1 MTRNKV
7 KMRKHEL
14 RKQAYLAGLA
24 TMTVGALALSS
35 GFVHAD
41 EQTATSGPSDE
52 VNLVTKQE
60 TNQAGNV
67 QASQEAENTEG
78 NSEIQEPRK
87 QVNQEPSTE
96 NQVATEFEKVSEIT
110 GENVQA
116 ESEASS
122 SAITT
127 EVSEVSSREGEGSAI
142 KKDSVSTTVT
152 KPATVAADST
162 YTLPVQGPISAG
174 FDGYPGHGGID
185 YAVPEGTPV
194 HAARDGVVK
203 IAGANHPWMGWQ
215 GGNAVLIQHPDG
227 MHTGYAHLSR
237 IIVSVGQQVSQG
249 QVIGYSGSTG
259 LVTGPHL
266 HFEMLPANPNFSN
279 GYSGR
284 INPAP
289 YIANAPFKASPTPTV
304 NRYDVRSEASRVG
317 KTISNG
323 DYVIASTLDS
333 NYNLDVQNSSYQN
346 GSNIQLSSKSSDSKQ
361 VFTVHYLGNGFYKL
375 IHKSSG
381 KAVDA
386 GDGGSKNGANI
397 QLYDDNESDYQQWII
412 KPGWNPNS
420 FEVISKKSGLNLD
433 ITERNIFN
441 GTNIELYEKT
451 TSGAQQFRF
460 ISVDNDAKRTIAD
473 GDYHIVSALNDN
485 MVLDVPHNTTKDNTQ
500 IQIFPKKDAQNENQI
515 FTVKYLNNGY
525 YSITTKTTDKMI
537 DDTGNGAFNGNQIS
551 IITPNGSE
559 SQQWIIKESAINGLF
574 EIVSK
579 HKNMVL
585 DVTGG
590 VANPETKVQLY
601 ARSNTKSQAW
611 KFVPVKKD

>member
-87 QVNQEPSTE
+87 QVNQEPSAE
-96 NQVATEFEKVSEIT
+96 NQVATESEKVSEIT

-142 KKDSVSTTVT
+142 KKASVSTTVT

-203 IAGANHPWMGWQ
+203 VAGANHPWMGWQ

-266 HFEMLPANPNFSN
+266 HFEMLPA
-279 GYSGR
+279 
-284 INPAP
+284 
-289 YIANAPFKASPTPTV
+289 
-304 NRYDVRSEASRVG
+304 
-317 KTISNG
+317 
-323 DYVIASTLDS
+323 
-333 NYNLDVQNSSYQN
+333 
-346 GSNIQLSSKSSDSKQ
+346 
-361 VFTVHYLGNGFYKL
+361 
-375 IHKSSG
+375 
-381 KAVDA
+381 
-386 GDGGSKNGANI
+386 
-397 QLYDDNESDYQQWII
+397 
-412 KPGWNPNS
+412 
-420 FEVISKKSGLNLD
+420 
-433 ITERNIFN
+433 
-441 GTNIELYEKT
+441 
-451 TSGAQQFRF
+451 
-460 ISVDNDAKRTIAD
+460 
-473 GDYHIVSALNDN
+473 
-485 MVLDVPHNTTKDNTQ
+485 M
-500 IQIFPKKDAQNENQI
+500 
-515 FTVKYLNNGY
+515 
-525 YSITTKTTDKMI
+525 M
-537 DDTGNGAFNGNQIS
+537 
-551 IITPNGSE
+551 
-559 SQQWIIKESAINGLF
+559 
-574 EIVSK
+574 
-579 HKNMVL
+579 
-585 DVTGG
+585 
-590 VANPETKVQLY
+590 
-601 ARSNTKSQAW
+601 
-611 KFVPVKKD
+611 